1 MGTCFFNV
9 FLTFISIIIYRPMK
23 RIVPLIFI
31 LTIILSGCG
40 SSKKQLQ
47 KGNYNAAIEKAVK
60 QLRKDPKDVKQI
72 DILSQSYKVA
82 NDQDNERVRFLK
94 MEGKPNNW
102 DEIYL
107 VYKALNDRQ
116 SLVRTVTPL
125 NMNGRSVDFPYVDY
139 MPEMVNAK
147 RKAADFYY
155 AHGTELMK
163 SGLKESYRQAFAEF
177 IRAKD
182 YVGDYEGIDNKI
194 QESKYLGMSRVFVS
208 IQNSSILKFPKEFEQ
223 DLLVLDLPRLN
234 SDWVE
239 YHTQNLNDNTQ
250 YDYFVNVNVKNIAVT
265 PDRTMQKDSVIKRD
279 VEDGFTYV
287 LDKKGNVM
295 RDSLGNDIKLKKYK
309 SLQCALVESVQ
320 SKACRID
327 GDVEVI
333 QMNPNKVLKK
343 DPIGAQSNFE
353 HVSSRALGDIQ
364 ALTPQLLERTKS
376 SPVPFPTDLEMVVRC
391 SESLKMAINGAI
403 QNNRRF
409 IY

>member
-1 MGTCFFNV
+1 
-9 FLTFISIIIYRPMK
+9 MK
-23 RIVPLIFI
+23 RIVPIIFI

-40 SSKKQLQ
+40 SSKKQLE
-47 KGNYNAAIEKAVK
+47 KGNYDAAIQKAVK

-72 DILSQSYKVA
+72 DILSQAYKVS

-147 RKAADFYY
+147 RKAADFYF
-155 AHGTELMK
+155 AHGNELMK
-163 SGLKESYRQAFAEF
+163 SNIKESYRQAFAEYM
-177 IRAKD
+177 RAKE

-194 QESKYLGMSRVFVS
+194 QESKVKGMNRVFVS
-208 IQNSSILKFPKEFEQ
+208 IQNSSILKFPKEFEE
-223 DLLVLDLPRLN
+223 DLLALDLPRLN
-234 SDWVE
+234 SEWVE

-250 YDYFVNVNVKNIAVT
+250 YDYFVNVNIKNVAVS
-265 PDRTMQKDSVIKRD
+265 PDQSRQRDSVIKRD
-279 VEDGFTYV
+279 IEDGFSYV

-295 RDSLGNDIKLKKYK
+295 KDTLGNDLKQKKYK
-309 SLQCALVESVQ
+309 TVQCALVETIQ

-327 GDVEVI
+327 GDVEVVQI
-333 QMNPNKVLKK
+333 NPNKILKK
-343 DPIGAQSNFE
+343 DPIVAQSNFE
-353 HVSSRALGDIQ
+353 NISSRALGDIQ
-364 ALTPQLLERTKS
+364 ALNAKQLERTKTS
-376 SPVPFPTDLEMVVRC
+376 IVPFPSDIDMIMRC
-391 SESLKMAINGAI
+391 SETLKMAIRGAI
-403 QNNRRF
+403 QNDRRF
-409 IY
+409 IN